1 MRKIISLALVGA
13 LSLALVSPAF
23 AASGHGGWHGG
34 GWHGGGWHAGWW
46 FPGAL
51 LGGLVVGSVIAA
63 TTPRVYY
70 PPYAAPVYAA
80 PVYVAPAPTP
90 YPQTQV
96 YAAPVQRDACYPPS
110 GCYRLYG
117 DGITVAYQWVWVPS
131 PVVPAPPAPPAP
143 PSGPPQGYG
152 R

>member
-13 LSLALVSPAF
+13 LSLALVSPAL
-23 AASGHGGWHGG
+23 ADGGHGSWHGG
-34 GWHGGGWHAGWW
+34 GPGRGWHGGGWHAGWW

-63 TTPRVYY
+63 TAPRAYY
-70 PPYAAPVYAA
+70 APDAA
-80 PVYVAPAPTP
+80 PVYVAPAPTL

-96 YAAPVQRDACYPPS
+96 YTAPVQRDACYPPS

-117 DGITVAYQWVWVPS
+117 DGITVAYQWVWVPN
-131 PVVPAPPAPPAP
+131 PVVRAPPAPPAP
-143 PSGPPQGYG
+143 PSGPP
-152 R
+152 RN